1 MATMLKF
8 LRGNLVFGRSVGKR
22 FMHSSAVCMQ
32 DMGIPYRGD
41 YSQQAA
47 DARRQWVESVTKTSL
62 SSLDGW
68 WEPNDPFDEEHLIAN
83 IENSIGVIRIPVGVV
98 GPIDIHGKYASGT
111 FFVPA
116 STTEGT
122 LLASAT
128 RGAALLNKA
137 GGVKA
142 HAYRQRITRAPTLY
156 CNSAEDAE
164 RVGGWI
170 QSSLPILHEVV
181 ASVSKRAQLKSVDF
195 FIEEETL
202 GSTTCSSI
210 RGIVRGVARASGAHG
225 QGAVRALLTRAGFS
239 LPYIYW
245 RPRTHVPRKKL
256 NLVFAYDS
264 AEAAGQDMSS
274 TCTKACCDWIVDN
287 VKELDTK
294 INGVMIENGL
304 SGDKH
309 TSTINALF
317 GRGVSVVAR
326 ASIPNSLIESV
337 LKLKAEKLI
346 GGIGRDHQLKAM
358 PSSVVIGNVPN
369 MIAAMFAAFGQDLG
383 SVVECSQVFLNIQK
397 GQYVGYVDVELKMPS
412 LAIGTVGGGTALP
425 TQSQCLAMVGC
436 QGEPNSSRKLAEI
449 IASVCLGAE
458 LSLLASNIKYRGL
471 RTRKP

>member
-195 FIEEETL
+195 FIEEE
-202 GSTTCSSI
+202 
-210 RGIVRGVARASGAHG
+210 
-225 QGAVRALLTRAGFS
+225 
-239 LPYIYW
+239 
-245 RPRTHVPRKKL
+245 KL

>member
-1 MATMLKF
+1 MLTF
-8 LRGNLVFGRSVGKR
+8 LRGNRVFGRRVGKR

-32 DMGIPYRGD
+32 DMPRPKPTMPTISSEAGVPYRGD

-47 DARRQWVESVTKTSL
+47 DARRQWAERFTKSSL

-83 IENSIGVIRIPVGVV
+83 IENAVGVIRIPVGVV

-111 FFVPA
+111 FLVPA

-122 LLASAT
+122 LLASAS

-137 GGVKA
+137 GGVEA
-142 HAYRQRITRAPTLY
+142 HAYRQRITRTPTFY

-170 QSSLPILHEVV
+170 QSSLPILNEVV
-181 ASVSKRAQLKSVDF
+181 ASVSKRAQLKSLDF
-195 FIEEETL
+195 FIEEE
-202 GSTTCSSI
+202 
-210 RGIVRGVARASGAHG
+210 
-225 QGAVRALLTRAGFS
+225 
-239 LPYIYW
+239 
-245 RPRTHVPRKKL
+245 KL
-256 NLVFAYDS
+256 NVFFAYDS
-264 AEAAGQDMSS
+264 AEAAGQNMST

-294 INGVMIENGL
+294 INGVLGENVL

-309 TSTINALF
+309 VSTLNALF

-326 ASIPNSLIESV
+326 ASLPDSLIESG
-337 LKLKAEKLI
+337 LKLTADELVR
-346 GGIGRDHQLKAM
+346 GFAVFRDHQLKVM

-383 SVVECSQVFLNIQK
+383 SVGECSQVFLDIQK
-397 GQYVGYVDVELKMPS
+397 GQDLGYVDVELKMPS
-412 LAIGTVGGGTALP
+412 LTIGTVGGGTALP

-436 QGEPNSSRKLAEI
+436 QGDPNSSRKLAEI

-458 LSLLASNIKYRGL
+458 LSLLASLVSNSHASSHDRFGRNRPITG
-471 RTRKP
+471 